1 MHGEIMSKGQ
11 KITMWVISGLLAAL
25 FLFAGLPKLLMPA
38 KMLTQWV
45 YPPWFLTVVGV
56 CETLGAIGLL
66 IPRIATLA
74 AAGLCG
80 IMIGAV
86 YTLVAHHMSKE
97 LPVPIVVFILLML
110 VIFLRRKESG
120 SGSARAAAI

>member
-1 MHGEIMSKGQ
+1 MSKGQ
-11 KITMWVISGLLAAL
+11 KIAMWVVSILLTCL

-38 KMLTQWV
+38 KMLSQWV
-45 YPPWFLTVVGV
+45 YAPWFLTFIGV

-66 IPRIATLA
+66 IPRLAALA
-74 AAGLCG
+74 AAGLSV

-86 YTLVAHHMSKE
+86 YTLVTHHLSKE

-110 VIFLRRKESG
+110 VIFLRRKEG
-120 SGSARAAAI
+120 RAASAPAAS

>member
-1 MHGEIMSKGQ
+1 MSRGQ
-11 KITMWVISGLLAAL
+11 KIAMWVLSGLLAAL

-38 KMLTQWV
+38 KMLAQWV
-45 YPPWFLTVVGV
+45 YAPWFLTVVGV

-66 IPRIATLA
+66 IPRVAALA

-86 YTLVAHHMSKE
+86 YTLVAHHMNKE
-97 LPVPIVVFILLML
+97 LPFPIVTFFLLML
-110 VIFLRRKESG
+110 VIFLRRKEGRSVNA
-120 SGSARAAAI
+120 SVAA

>member
-1 MHGEIMSKGQ
+1 MSKGQ
-11 KITMWVISGLLAAL
+11 KIAMWVVSALLAAL

-38 KMLTQWV
+38 KMLSQWV
-45 YPPWFLTVVGV
+45 YAPWFLTVVGV

-66 IPRIATLA
+66 IPRVAALA

-86 YTLVAHHMSKE
+86 YTLVRVHQLNQ
-97 LPVPIVVFILLML
+97 LPFPIVAFMLLML
-110 VIFLRRKESG
+110 VIYLRRKE
-120 SGSARAAAI
+120 AAARP

>member
-1 MHGEIMSKGQ
+1 MSKGQ
-11 KITMWVISGLLAAL
+11 KIVMWVLSGLLTAL
-25 FLFAGLPKLLMPA
+25 FLFAGLPKLLTPA

-45 YPPWFLTVVGV
+45 YAPWFLTVVGV

-66 IPRIATLA
+66 IPRVAALA

-86 YTLVAHHMSKE
+86 YTLVAHHLNKE
-97 LPVPIVVFILLML
+97 LPVPIIVFFLLLL
-110 VIFLRRKESG
+110 VIFLRRKEGRGMS
-120 SGSARAAAI
+120 AAAAS